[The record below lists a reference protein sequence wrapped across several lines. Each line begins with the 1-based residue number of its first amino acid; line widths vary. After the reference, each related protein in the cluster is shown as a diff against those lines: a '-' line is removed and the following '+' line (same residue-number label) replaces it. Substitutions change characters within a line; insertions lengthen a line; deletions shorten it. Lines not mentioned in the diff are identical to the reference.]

1 MMTDRELNEK
11 LRQAYEHATPDV
23 LDAVL
28 SDCNEQKGRVVSMTT
43 EKKKKTWLRPLIAA
57 AACLCLLLG
66 GGFGLKSYR
75 VNHMVDATVSL
86 DVNPSVELQVN
97 QKERVLN
104 VKALNED
111 GRIIVGDMDLSGS
124 SLDVAVNAL
133 IGSMLQ
139 NGYLNEL
146 ANSIL
151 ISVDNDDPVRGADL
165 QARLSA
171 EVDRLLQTDS
181 FSASVLSQTVVRS
194 SELQQM
200 AEQYGI
206 TLGKAQL
213 IQDILSRSTLHTFD
227 ELAPLSINELN
238 LLLGKETAA
247 ATQVT
252 VVGTASEKG
261 YIGEAKAKTVALERA
276 GVTES
281 ELLLYKIGLDTH
293 QGAMVYDVE
302 FTTDSYEFDCDVN
315 AKTGEIVKFEKEYN
329 GVAPAVSAQ
338 PDTAQPNTNQT
349 NQTAGEITVEEAKT
363 IALNHAGVKAADATF
378 IQAKRDY
385 DNGRSVYEIEF
396 VVASGNGYL
405 EYDYDIATADGSIV
419 SFDYDIEGYAAPVTA
434 QPAATQA
441 KGSITVEEAKT
452 IALNHAGLTADA
464 VTFVKAKQDYDDGRL
479 VYEIEFV
486 TTSNNGYLEYDYE
499 IDAATGSILSY
510 DYDAESYTPQPMTT
524 TPSATTGALIDE
536 ATAKLTAVNQVP
548 GASTSDIYG
557 WKLDYD
563 DGRWEYEGKIIYNQ
577 MEFEFTIDAA
587 TGAVIEW
594 DVESIYD

>member
-1 MMTDRELNEK
+1 MTDRELNEK
-11 LRQAYEHATPDV
+11 LRQAYEHAAPDV

-43 EKKKKTWLRPLIAA
+43 EKKKNAWLRPLIAA

-194 SELQQM
+194 DALQQT

-227 ELAPLSINELN
+227 ELAPLSIHELN

-281 ELLLYKIGLDTH
+281 ELLLYKIGMDTH
-293 QGAMVYDVE
+293 NGTMVYDVE

-338 PDTAQPNTNQT
+338 PDTAQPNTS
-349 NQTAGEITVEEAKT
+349 QTAGEITVEEAKT
-363 IALNHAGVKAADATF
+363 IALEHAGVKAADATF

-385 DNGRSVYEIEF
+385 ENGRSVYEIEF
-396 VVASGNGYL
+396 VVVSGNGYL

-419 SFDYDIEGYAAPVTA
+419 SYDYDIEGYTAPITT
-434 QPAATQA
+434 QPGTTQTT
-441 KGSITVEEAKT
+441 GSITVEEAKT

-486 TTSNNGYLEYDYE
+486 TSSGNGYLEYDYE
-499 IDAATGSILSY
+499 IDAATGSVVSY
-510 DYDAESYTPQPMTT
+510 DYDAESYTPQPTTT
-524 TPSATTGALIDE
+524 TPSTTTGALIVP
-536 ATAKLTAVNQVP
+536 AQPCVN
-548 GASTSDIYG
+548 TNDIVF
-557 WKLDYD
+557 LHFL
-563 DGRWEYEGKIIYNQ
+563 
-577 MEFEFTIDAA
+577 M
-587 TGAVIEW
+587 
-594 DVESIYD
+594 

>member
-111 GRIIVGDMDLSGS
+111 GRIIVGNMDLSGS

-151 ISVDNDDPVRGADL
+151 ISVDNDDLVRGADL

-293 QGAMVYDVE
+293 DGTMVYDVE

-338 PDTAQPNTNQT
+338 PDTAQPNT

-464 VTFVKAKQDYDDGRL
+464 VTFVQAKQDYDDGRL

-486 TTSNNGYLEYDYE
+486 TTSNNGYLEYNYE

-510 DYDAESYTPQPMTT
+510 DYDAESYTPQPTTT
-524 TPSATTGALIDE
+524 TPSTATGALIDE

-548 GASTSDIYG
+548 GASTSDIYE

>member
-1 MMTDRELNEK
+1 MTDRELNEK
-11 LRQAYEHATPDV
+11 LRQAYAHAVPDV

-28 SDCNEQKGRVVSMTT
+28 SDCAEQKGRVVVMTT
-43 EKKKKTWLRPLIAA
+43 EKKKKAWLRPLIAA

-151 ISVDNDDPVRGADL
+151 ISVDNDDLVRGADL

-238 LLLGKETAA
+238 LLLGKEAAA

-261 YIGEAKAKTVALERA
+261 YIGEEKAKTLALERA
-276 GVTES
+276 GVTAS
-281 ELLLYKIGLDTH
+281 ELLLYKIGMDTH
-293 QGAMVYDVE
+293 NGTMVYDVE

-349 NQTAGEITVEEAKT
+349 AGEITVEEAKT
-363 IALNHAGVKAADATF
+363 IAL
-378 IQAKRDY
+378 
-385 DNGRSVYEIEF
+385 S
-396 VVASGNGYL
+396 
-405 EYDYDIATADGSIV
+405 
-419 SFDYDIEGYAAPVTA
+419 
-434 QPAATQA
+434 
-441 KGSITVEEAKT
+441 
-452 IALNHAGLTADA
+452 HAGLTADA

-486 TTSNNGYLEYDYE
+486 TTSGNGYLEYDYE
-499 IDAATGSILSY
+499 IEAATGSILSY
-510 DYDAESYTPQPMTT
+510 DYDAESYTPQPTTT

-548 GASTSDIYG
+548 GASTSDIYE

>member
-1 MMTDRELNEK
+1 MTDRELNEK
-11 LRQAYEHATPDV
+11 LRQAYEHAVPDV

-43 EKKKKTWLRPLIAA
+43 EKKKNAWLRPLIAA

-111 GRIIVGDMDLSGS
+111 GRIIVGDMDFSGS

-194 SELQQM
+194 SELQQT

-261 YIGEAKAKTVALERA
+261 YIGEEQAKTLALERA
-276 GVTES
+276 GVTVS
-281 ELLLYKIGLDTH
+281 ELLFCKVELDTH

-349 NQTAGEITVEEAKT
+349 AGE
-363 IALNHAGVKAADATF
+363 
-378 IQAKRDY
+378 
-385 DNGRSVYEIEF
+385 
-396 VVASGNGYL
+396 
-405 EYDYDIATADGSIV
+405 
-419 SFDYDIEGYAAPVTA
+419 
-434 QPAATQA
+434 
-441 KGSITVEEAKT
+441 ITVEEAKT

-486 TTSNNGYLEYDYE
+486 TTSGNGYLEYDYD
-499 IDAATGSILSY
+499 IATADGSIVSF
-510 DYDAESYTPQPMTT
+510 DYDAESYTPQPTT
-524 TPSATTGALIDE
+524 ATPSTTTGALIDE

-548 GASTSDIYG
+548 GASTSDIYE

-563 DGRWEYEGKIIYNQ
+563 DGRWEYEGKIIYGG
-577 MEFEFTIDAA
+577 MEYEFTINAA
-587 TGAVIEW
+587 TGAVTEW
-594 DVESIYD
+594 DAESVYD

>member
-1 MMTDRELNEK
+1 MTDRELNEK
-11 LRQAYEHATPDV
+11 LRQAYEHAAPDV

-43 EKKKKTWLRPLIAA
+43 EKKKNAWLRPLIAA

-111 GRIIVGDMDLSGS
+111 GRIIVGDMDFSGS

-194 SELQQM
+194 SELQQT

-252 VVGTASEKG
+252 VIGTASEKG
-261 YIGEAKAKTVALERA
+261 YIGEEQAKTIALEKA
-276 GVTES
+276 GVTAN
-281 ELLLYKIGLDTH
+281 ELLLYKVELDTH
-293 QGAMVYDVE
+293 NGTMVYDVE

-329 GVAPAVSAQ
+329 GVVPAVSTQ
-338 PDTAQPNTNQT
+338 PDTAQPNTH
-349 NQTAGEITVEEAKT
+349 QTAGE
-363 IALNHAGVKAADATF
+363 
-378 IQAKRDY
+378 
-385 DNGRSVYEIEF
+385 
-396 VVASGNGYL
+396 
-405 EYDYDIATADGSIV
+405 
-419 SFDYDIEGYAAPVTA
+419 
-434 QPAATQA
+434 
-441 KGSITVEEAKT
+441 ITVEEAKT

-464 VTFVKAKQDYDDGRL
+464 VTFVQAKQDYDDGRL

-510 DYDAESYTPQPMTT
+510 DYDAESYTPQPTTT
-524 TPSATTGALIDE
+524 TPSTATGALIDE

-548 GASTSDIYG
+548 GASTSDICE

-577 MEFEFTIDAA
+577 MEFEFTLDAA

>member
-1 MMTDRELNEK
+1 MTDRELNEK

-104 VKALNED
+104 VKAMNED

-293 QGAMVYDVE
+293 NGTMVYDVE

-338 PDTAQPNTNQT
+338 PDTAQPNT

-464 VTFVKAKQDYDDGRL
+464 VTFVQAKQDYDDGRL

-486 TTSNNGYLEYDYE
+486 TTSNNGYLEYNYE

-510 DYDAESYTPQPMTT
+510 DYDAGSYTPQPTTT
-524 TPSATTGALIDE
+524 TPSTATGALIDE

-548 GASTSDIYG
+548 GASTSDIYE

>member
-1 MMTDRELNEK
+1 MTDRELNEK
-11 LRQAYEHATPDV
+11 LRQAYEHAVPDV

-43 EKKKKTWLRPLIAA
+43 EKKKKAWLRPLIAA

-111 GRIIVGDMDLSGS
+111 GRIIVGDMDFSGS

-276 GVTES
+276 GVTAS

-349 NQTAGEITVEEAKT
+349 AGEITVEEAKT
-363 IALNHAGVKAADATF
+363 IALEHAGVKAADATF

-396 VVASGNGYL
+396 VVASGKGYL
-405 EYDYDIATADGSIV
+405 EYDYDIAMADCSIV

-441 KGSITVEEAKT
+441 TGSITVEEAKT

-486 TTSNNGYLEYDYE
+486 TTSGNGYLEYDYE
-499 IDAATGSILSY
+499 IDTATGSILSY
-510 DYDAESYTPQPMTT
+510 DYDAESYTPQTTMTT
-524 TPSATTGALIDE
+524 TTGALIDE

-548 GASTSDIYG
+548 GASTSDIYE
-557 WKLDYD
+557 WKLDHD

>member
-1 MMTDRELNEK
+1 MTDRELNEK

-194 SELQQM
+194 SELQQT

-293 QGAMVYDVE
+293 NGAMVYDVE

-329 GVAPAVSAQ
+329 GGAPAVSAQ
-338 PDTAQPNTNQT
+338 PNTAQPNT

-363 IALNHAGVKAADATF
+363 IAL
-378 IQAKRDY
+378 
-385 DNGRSVYEIEF
+385 S
-396 VVASGNGYL
+396 
-405 EYDYDIATADGSIV
+405 
-419 SFDYDIEGYAAPVTA
+419 
-434 QPAATQA
+434 
-441 KGSITVEEAKT
+441 
-452 IALNHAGLTADA
+452 HAGLTADA

-486 TTSNNGYLEYDYE
+486 TTSGNGYLEYDYE

-510 DYDAESYTPQPMTT
+510 DYDAESYTPQPTT
-524 TPSATTGALIDE
+524 TAPSTTTGALIEE
-536 ATAKLTAVNQVP
+536 ATAKLTAVDQVP

>member
-1 MMTDRELNEK
+1 MTDRELNEK

-43 EKKKKTWLRPLIAA
+43 EKKKNAWLRPLIAA

-111 GRIIVGDMDLSGS
+111 GRIIVGDMDFSGS

-194 SELQQM
+194 SELQQT

-261 YIGEAKAKTVALERA
+261 YIGEAKAKAVALERA

-293 QGAMVYDVE
+293 NGTMVYDVE

-338 PDTAQPNTNQT
+338 PDTAQPNT

-419 SFDYDIEGYAAPVTA
+419 SFDYDIEGYTAPVTT

-441 KGSITVEEAKT
+441 TGSITVEEAKT

-464 VTFVKAKQDYDDGRL
+464 VTFVKAKRDYDDGRL

-486 TTSNNGYLEYDYE
+486 TTSGNGYLEYDYE
-499 IDAATGSILSY
+499 VEAATGSILSY
-510 DYDAESYTPQPMTT
+510 DYDAENYAPQPSTT
-524 TPSATTGALIDE
+524 TTTGGLIDE

-548 GASTSDIYG
+548 GASTSDIYE

>member
-1 MMTDRELNEK
+1 MTDRELNEK
-11 LRQAYEHATPDV
+11 LRQAYEHAVPDV

-43 EKKKKTWLRPLIAA
+43 EKKKNAWLRPLIAA

-104 VKALNED
+104 VKAMNED

-165 QARLSA
+165 QVRLSA

-238 LLLGKETAA
+238 LLLSKETAA

-281 ELLLYKIGLDTH
+281 ELLFCKVELDTH

-349 NQTAGEITVEEAKT
+349 AGEITVEEAKT
-363 IALNHAGVKAADATF
+363 IAL
-378 IQAKRDY
+378 
-385 DNGRSVYEIEF
+385 E
-396 VVASGNGYL
+396 
-405 EYDYDIATADGSIV
+405 
-419 SFDYDIEGYAAPVTA
+419 
-434 QPAATQA
+434 
-441 KGSITVEEAKT
+441 
-452 IALNHAGLTADA
+452 HAGLTADA

-486 TTSNNGYLEYDYE
+486 TTSGNGYLEYDYE
-499 IDAATGSILSY
+499 IDAATGNILSY

-524 TPSATTGALIDE
+524 TPSTATGALIDE

-548 GASTSDIYG
+548 GASTSDIYE

>member
-1 MMTDRELNEK
+1 
-11 LRQAYEHATPDV
+11 
-23 LDAVL
+23 
-28 SDCNEQKGRVVSMTT
+28 MTT
-43 EKKKKTWLRPLIAA
+43 GKKKKTWLRPLIAA

-276 GVTES
+276 GVTER

-293 QGAMVYDVE
+293 NGTMVYDVE

-315 AKTGEIVKFEKEYN
+315 AKTGEIVKFEKEHN

-349 NQTAGEITVEEAKT
+349 AGEITVEEAKT
-363 IALNHAGVKAADATF
+363 IAL
-378 IQAKRDY
+378 
-385 DNGRSVYEIEF
+385 E
-396 VVASGNGYL
+396 
-405 EYDYDIATADGSIV
+405 
-419 SFDYDIEGYAAPVTA
+419 
-434 QPAATQA
+434 
-441 KGSITVEEAKT
+441 
-452 IALNHAGLTADA
+452 HAGLTADA

-486 TTSNNGYLEYDYE
+486 TTSGNGYLEYDYE

-510 DYDAESYTPQPMTT
+510 DYDAESYTPQPTTT
-524 TPSATTGALIDE
+524 TPGTATGALIDE

-594 DVESIYD
+594 DAESIYD

>member
-1 MMTDRELNEK
+1 MTDRELNEK

-43 EKKKKTWLRPLIAA
+43 EKKKNAWLRPLIAA

-104 VKALNED
+104 VKAMNED

-261 YIGEAKAKTVALERA
+261 YIGEEKAKMVALERA
-276 GVTES
+276 GVTER
-281 ELLLYKIGLDTH
+281 ELLLYKIGMDTH
-293 QGAMVYDVE
+293 NGTMVYDVE
-302 FTTDSYEFDCDVN
+302 FTTYSYEFDCDVN

-329 GVAPAVSAQ
+329 GGAPAVSAQ
-338 PDTAQPNTNQT
+338 PNTAQPNT

-363 IALNHAGVKAADATF
+363 IA
-378 IQAKRDY
+378 R
-385 DNGRSVYEIEF
+385 
-396 VVASGNGYL
+396 
-405 EYDYDIATADGSIV
+405 
-419 SFDYDIEGYAAPVTA
+419 
-434 QPAATQA
+434 
-441 KGSITVEEAKT
+441 
-452 IALNHAGLTADA
+452 NHAGLTADA

-486 TTSNNGYLEYDYE
+486 TTSGNGYLEYDYE

-510 DYDAESYTPQPMTT
+510 DYDAESYTPQPTTT
-524 TPSATTGALIDE
+524 TPSTATGALIDE

-548 GASTSDIYG
+548 GASTSDIYE

>member
-1 MMTDRELNEK
+1 MTDRELNEK
-11 LRQAYEHATPDV
+11 LRQAYEHAVPDV

-43 EKKKKTWLRPLIAA
+43 EKKKKAWLRPLIAA

-104 VKALNED
+104 VKAMNED

-276 GVTES
+276 GVTAS

-349 NQTAGEITVEEAKT
+349 AGEITVEEAKT
-363 IALNHAGVKAADATF
+363 IALEHAGVKAADATF

-396 VVASGNGYL
+396 VVASGKGYL
-405 EYDYDIATADGSIV
+405 EYDYDIAMADCSIV

-441 KGSITVEEAKT
+441 TGSITVEEAKT

-486 TTSNNGYLEYDYE
+486 TTSGNGYLEYDYE
-499 IDAATGSILSY
+499 IDTATGSILSY
-510 DYDAESYTPQPMTT
+510 DYDAESYTPQTTMTT
-524 TPSATTGALIDE
+524 TTGALIDE

-548 GASTSDIYG
+548 GASTSDIYE
-557 WKLDYD
+557 WKLDHD

>member
-1 MMTDRELNEK
+1 MTDRELNEK

-43 EKKKKTWLRPLIAA
+43 EKKKNAWLRPLIAA

-261 YIGEAKAKTVALERA
+261 YIGEERAKTVALERA

-293 QGAMVYDVE
+293 NGAMVYDVE

-338 PDTAQPNTNQT
+338 PDTAQPNT

-486 TTSNNGYLEYDYE
+486 TTSGNGYLEYDYE
-499 IDAATGSILSY
+499 IDAATGNILSY

-524 TPSATTGALIDE
+524 TPSTATGALIDE

-548 GASTSDIYG
+548 GASTSDIYE

>member
-1 MMTDRELNEK
+1 MTDRELNEK
-11 LRQAYEHATPDV
+11 LRQAYEHAVPDV

-43 EKKKKTWLRPLIAA
+43 EKKKKAWLRPLIAA

-111 GRIIVGDMDLSGS
+111 GRIIVGDMDFSGS

-276 GVTES
+276 GVTAS

-349 NQTAGEITVEEAKT
+349 AGEIAVEEAKT
-363 IALNHAGVKAADATF
+363 IVLGHAGVKAADATF

-385 DNGRSVYEIEF
+385 ENGRSVYEIEF

-441 KGSITVEEAKT
+441 TGSITVEEAKT

-486 TTSNNGYLEYDYE
+486 TTSGNGYLEYDYE
-499 IDAATGSILSY
+499 IDTATGSILSY
-510 DYDAESYTPQPMTT
+510 DYDAESYTPQTTMTT
-524 TPSATTGALIDE
+524 TTGALIDE

-548 GASTSDIYG
+548 GASTSDIYE
-557 WKLDYD
+557 WKLDHD

>member
-1 MMTDRELNEK
+1 MTDRELNEK

-43 EKKKKTWLRPLIAA
+43 EKKKNAWLRPLIAA

-104 VKALNED
+104 VKAMNED

-281 ELLLYKIGLDTH
+281 ELLLYKIGMDTH
-293 QGAMVYDVE
+293 NGTMVYDVE

-349 NQTAGEITVEEAKT
+349 AGEITVEEAKT

-396 VVASGNGYL
+396 VVAFGNGYL

-419 SFDYDIEGYAAPVTA
+419 SFDYDIEGFAAPVTA

-486 TTSNNGYLEYDYE
+486 TTSGNGYLEYDYE
-499 IDAATGSILSY
+499 IDAATGNILSY

-524 TPSATTGALIDE
+524 TPSTATGALIDE
-536 ATAKLTAVNQVP
+536 ATAKLTAVNQMP
-548 GASTSDIYG
+548 GASTSDICE

>member
-1 MMTDRELNEK
+1 MTDRELNEK
-11 LRQAYEHATPDV
+11 LRQAYEHAAPDV

-43 EKKKKTWLRPLIAA
+43 EKKKNAWLRPLIAA

-227 ELAPLSINELN
+227 ELAPLSIHELN

-276 GVTES
+276 GVTET
-281 ELLLYKIGLDTH
+281 ELLIYKIGMDTH
-293 QGAMVYDVE
+293 NGTMVYDVE

-338 PDTAQPNTNQT
+338 PNTAQPNT

-419 SFDYDIEGYAAPVTA
+419 SYDYDAESYAAPVTA

-441 KGSITVEEAKT
+441 TGSITVEEAKT
-452 IALNHAGLTADA
+452 IALSHAGLTADA

-486 TTSNNGYLEYDYE
+486 TTSGNGYLEYDYE
-499 IDAATGSILSY
+499 IEAATGSILSY
-510 DYDAESYTPQPMTT
+510 DYDAESYTPQPTTT
-524 TPSATTGALIDE
+524 TPSTATGALIDE

-548 GASTSDIYG
+548 GASTSDIYE

>member
-1 MMTDRELNEK
+1 MTDRELNEK
-11 LRQAYEHATPDV
+11 LRQAYEHAAPDV

-43 EKKKKTWLRPLIAA
+43 EKKKNAWLRPLIAA

-111 GRIIVGDMDLSGS
+111 GRIIVGDMDFSGS

-261 YIGEAKAKTVALERA
+261 YIGEEQAKTRALERA
-276 GVTES
+276 GVTAS
-281 ELLLYKIGLDTH
+281 ELLFCKVELDTH

-302 FTTDSYEFDCDVN
+302 FTTDNYEFDCDVN
-315 AKTGEIVKFEKEYN
+315 AATGEIVKFEKEYN

-349 NQTAGEITVEEAKT
+349 AGEITVEEAKT
-363 IALNHAGVKAADATF
+363 IAL
-378 IQAKRDY
+378 
-385 DNGRSVYEIEF
+385 S
-396 VVASGNGYL
+396 
-405 EYDYDIATADGSIV
+405 
-419 SFDYDIEGYAAPVTA
+419 
-434 QPAATQA
+434 
-441 KGSITVEEAKT
+441 
-452 IALNHAGLTADA
+452 HAGLTADA

-486 TTSNNGYLEYDYE
+486 TTSGNGYLEYDYD
-499 IDAATGSILSY
+499 IATADGSIVSF
-510 DYDAESYTPQPMTT
+510 DYDAESYTPQPTT
-524 TPSATTGALIDE
+524 ATPSTTTGALIDE

-548 GASTSDIYG
+548 GASTSDIYE

>member
-1 MMTDRELNEK
+1 MTDRELNEK

-43 EKKKKTWLRPLIAA
+43 EKKKNAWLRPLIAA

-104 VKALNED
+104 VKAMNED

-171 EVDRLLQTDS
+171 EVDQLLQTDS

-227 ELAPLSINELN
+227 ELAPLSIHELN
-238 LLLGKETAA
+238 LLLGKETTA

-293 QGAMVYDVE
+293 NGTMVYDVE

-315 AKTGEIVKFEKEYN
+315 AKTGEIVKFEKEHN

-349 NQTAGEITVEEAKT
+349 AGE
-363 IALNHAGVKAADATF
+363 
-378 IQAKRDY
+378 
-385 DNGRSVYEIEF
+385 
-396 VVASGNGYL
+396 
-405 EYDYDIATADGSIV
+405 
-419 SFDYDIEGYAAPVTA
+419 
-434 QPAATQA
+434 
-441 KGSITVEEAKT
+441 ITVEEAKT

-486 TTSNNGYLEYDYE
+486 TTSGNGYLEYDYE
-499 IDAATGSILSY
+499 IDAATGNILSY

-524 TPSATTGALIDE
+524 TPSIAAGALIDE
-536 ATAKLTAVNQVP
+536 ATAKLTAVDQVP
-548 GASTSDIYG
+548 GASTSDIYE
-557 WKLDYD
+557 WKLDHD

>member
-1 MMTDRELNEK
+1 MTDRELNEK

-43 EKKKKTWLRPLIAA
+43 EKKKNAWLRPLIAA

-104 VKALNED
+104 VNPLNED
-111 GRIIVGDMDLSGS
+111 GRIIVGDMDFTGS

-151 ISVDNDDPVRGADL
+151 ISVDNDDPARGADL

-194 SELQQM
+194 SELQQT

-261 YIGEAKAKTVALERA
+261 YIGEEQAKTIALERA
-276 GVTES
+276 GATAS
-281 ELLLYKIGLDTH
+281 ELLFCKIELDTH
-293 QGAMVYDVE
+293 KGAMVYDVE

-349 NQTAGEITVEEAKT
+349 AGEITAEEAKT

-385 DNGRSVYEIEF
+385 ENGRSVYEIEF
-396 VVASGNGYL
+396 VVVSGNGYL

-419 SFDYDIEGYAAPVTA
+419 SYDYDIEGYTAPITT
-434 QPAATQA
+434 QPGTTQTT
-441 KGSITVEEAKT
+441 GSITVEEAKT

-486 TTSNNGYLEYDYE
+486 TSSGNGYLEYDYE

-510 DYDAESYTPQPMTT
+510 DYDAESYTPQPTTT
-524 TPSATTGALIDE
+524 TPGTATGALIDE

-548 GASTSDIYG
+548 GASTSDIYE

>member
-1 MMTDRELNEK
+1 MTDRELNEK
-11 LRQAYEHATPDV
+11 LRQAYEHAAPDV

-43 EKKKKTWLRPLIAA
+43 EKKKKAWLRPLIAA

-261 YIGEAKAKTVALERA
+261 YIGEAKAKAVALERA
-276 GVTES
+276 GVTER

-293 QGAMVYDVE
+293 NGAMVYDVE

-349 NQTAGEITVEEAKT
+349 AGE
-363 IALNHAGVKAADATF
+363 
-378 IQAKRDY
+378 
-385 DNGRSVYEIEF
+385 
-396 VVASGNGYL
+396 
-405 EYDYDIATADGSIV
+405 
-419 SFDYDIEGYAAPVTA
+419 
-434 QPAATQA
+434 
-441 KGSITVEEAKT
+441 ITVEEAKT

-486 TTSNNGYLEYDYE
+486 TTSGNGYLEYDYE

-510 DYDAESYTPQPMTT
+510 DYDAESYTPQPTTT
-524 TPSATTGALIDE
+524 TPSTATGALIDE
-536 ATAKLTAVNQVP
+536 ATAKLTAVNQGP
-548 GASTSDIYG
+548 GASTSDICE
-557 WKLDYD
+557 WKLDHD

>member
-1 MMTDRELNEK
+1 MTDRELNEK

-43 EKKKKTWLRPLIAA
+43 EKKKNAWLRPLIAA

-97 QKERVLN
+97 QKERVLT

-261 YIGEAKAKTVALERA
+261 YIGEERAKTVALERA

-281 ELLLYKIGLDTH
+281 ELLLYKIGMDTH
-293 QGAMVYDVE
+293 NGTMVYDVE

-338 PDTAQPNTNQT
+338 PDTAQPNT

-486 TTSNNGYLEYDYE
+486 TTSGNGYLEYDYE
-499 IDAATGSILSY
+499 IDAATGNILSY

-524 TPSATTGALIDE
+524 TPSTATGALIDE

-548 GASTSDIYG
+548 GASTSDIYE

>member
-1 MMTDRELNEK
+1 MTDRELNEK

-97 QKERVLN
+97 QKERVLT

-247 ATQVT
+247 TQVT
-252 VVGTASEKG
+252 VIGTASEKG
-261 YIGEAKAKTVALERA
+261 YIGEEQAKTIALERA

-281 ELLLYKIGLDTH
+281 ELLLYKIGMDTH
-293 QGAMVYDVE
+293 NGTMVYNVE

-349 NQTAGEITVEEAKT
+349 AGEITVEEAKT
-363 IALNHAGVKAADATF
+363 IALEHAGVKAADATF

-486 TTSNNGYLEYDYE
+486 TTSGNGYLEYDYE
-499 IDAATGSILSY
+499 IDAATGNILSY
-510 DYDAESYTPQPMTT
+510 DYDAESYTPQPTTT
-524 TPSATTGALIDE
+524 TPSTATGALIDE

-548 GASTSDIYG
+548 GASTSDIYE

>member
-1 MMTDRELNEK
+1 MTDRELNEK

-276 GVTES
+276 GVTER

-293 QGAMVYDVE
+293 NGTMVYDVE

-349 NQTAGEITVEEAKT
+349 AGEITVEEAKT
-363 IALNHAGVKAADATF
+363 IALNHAGLA
-378 IQAKRDY
+378 
-385 DNGRSVYEIEF
+385 
-396 VVASGNGYL
+396 
-405 EYDYDIATADGSIV
+405 
-419 SFDYDIEGYAAPVTA
+419 
-434 QPAATQA
+434 
-441 KGSITVEEAKT
+441 
-452 IALNHAGLTADA
+452 ADA

-486 TTSNNGYLEYDYE
+486 TTSGNGYLEYDYE
-499 IDAATGSILSY
+499 IDAATGNILSY
-510 DYDAESYTPQPMTT
+510 DYDAESYTPQPTTT
-524 TPSATTGALIDE
+524 TPSTATGALIDE
-536 ATAKLTAVNQVP
+536 ATAKLTAVDQVP
-548 GASTSDIYG
+548 GASTSDICE
-557 WKLDYD
+557 WKLDHD

-577 MEFEFTIDAA
+577 MELEFTIDAA

>member
-1 MMTDRELNEK
+1 MTDRELNEK
-11 LRQAYEHATPDV
+11 LRQAYEHAVPDV

-104 VKALNED
+104 VKAMNED

-194 SELQQM
+194 SELQQT

-252 VVGTASEKG
+252 VVGAASEKG
-261 YIGEAKAKTVALERA
+261 YIGEEQAKTLALERA
-276 GVTES
+276 GVTAS
-281 ELLLYKIGLDTH
+281 EVLFCKVELDTH
-293 QGAMVYDVE
+293 NGTMVYDVE

-329 GVAPAVSAQ
+329 GVVPAVSTQ

-349 NQTAGEITVEEAKT
+349 AGE
-363 IALNHAGVKAADATF
+363 
-378 IQAKRDY
+378 
-385 DNGRSVYEIEF
+385 
-396 VVASGNGYL
+396 
-405 EYDYDIATADGSIV
+405 
-419 SFDYDIEGYAAPVTA
+419 
-434 QPAATQA
+434 
-441 KGSITVEEAKT
+441 ITVEEAKT

-486 TTSNNGYLEYDYE
+486 TTSGNGYLEYDYE
-499 IDAATGSILSY
+499 IDAATGNILSY
-510 DYDAESYTPQPMTT
+510 DYDAESYTPQPTTT
-524 TPSATTGALIDE
+524 TPSTATGALIDE
-536 ATAKLTAVNQVP
+536 ATAKLTAVDQVP
-548 GASTSDIYG
+548 GASTSDICE
-557 WKLDYD
+557 WKLDHD

>member
-1 MMTDRELNEK
+1 MTDRELNEK

-43 EKKKKTWLRPLIAA
+43 EKKKKAWLRPLIAA

-66 GGFGLKSYR
+66 GGLGLKSYR

-151 ISVDNDDPVRGADL
+151 ISVDNDDLVRGADL

-252 VVGTASEKG
+252 VVGTASEKV

-281 ELLLYKIGLDTH
+281 ELLLYKIGMDTH
-293 QGAMVYDVE
+293 NGTMVYDVE

-329 GVAPAVSAQ
+329 SVAPAVSAQ
-338 PDTAQPNTNQT
+338 PDAAQPNT

-363 IALNHAGVKAADATF
+363 IAL
-378 IQAKRDY
+378 
-385 DNGRSVYEIEF
+385 E
-396 VVASGNGYL
+396 
-405 EYDYDIATADGSIV
+405 
-419 SFDYDIEGYAAPVTA
+419 
-434 QPAATQA
+434 
-441 KGSITVEEAKT
+441 
-452 IALNHAGLTADA
+452 HAGLTADA

-486 TTSNNGYLEYDYE
+486 TTSGNGYLEYDYE

-524 TPSATTGALIDE
+524 TPSTATGALIDE

-548 GASTSDIYG
+548 GASTSDIYE

>member
-1 MMTDRELNEK
+1 MTDRELNEK

-111 GRIIVGDMDLSGS
+111 GRIIVGDMDFSGS

-151 ISVDNDDPVRGADL
+151 ISVDNDDLVRGADL

-293 QGAMVYDVE
+293 NGTMVYNVE
-302 FTTDSYEFDCDVN
+302 FTTYSYEFDCDVN

-349 NQTAGEITVEEAKT
+349 AGEITVEEAKT
-363 IALNHAGVKAADATF
+363 IALEHAGVKAADATF

-441 KGSITVEEAKT
+441 KGSITVEEAKA

-464 VTFVKAKQDYDDGRL
+464 VTFVKAKQDYDDDRL

-486 TTSNNGYLEYDYE
+486 TTSGNGYLEYDYE
-499 IDAATGSILSY
+499 IEAATGSILSY
-510 DYDAESYTPQPMTT
+510 DYDAESYTPQPTTT
-524 TPSATTGALIDE
+524 TPSTATGALIDE

-548 GASTSDIYG
+548 GASTSDIYE

>member
-1 MMTDRELNEK
+1 
-11 LRQAYEHATPDV
+11 
-23 LDAVL
+23 
-28 SDCNEQKGRVVSMTT
+28 MTT
-43 EKKKKTWLRPLIAA
+43 EKKKNAWLRPLIAA

-261 YIGEAKAKTVALERA
+261 YIGEEKAKTVALERA

-281 ELLLYKIGLDTH
+281 ELLLYKIGMDTH
-293 QGAMVYDVE
+293 NGTMVYDVE

-329 GVAPAVSAQ
+329 GGAPAVSAQ
-338 PDTAQPNTNQT
+338 PNTAQPNTNQT
-349 NQTAGEITVEEAKT
+349 AGE
-363 IALNHAGVKAADATF
+363 
-378 IQAKRDY
+378 
-385 DNGRSVYEIEF
+385 
-396 VVASGNGYL
+396 
-405 EYDYDIATADGSIV
+405 
-419 SFDYDIEGYAAPVTA
+419 
-434 QPAATQA
+434 
-441 KGSITVEEAKT
+441 ITVEEAKT

-486 TTSNNGYLEYDYE
+486 TTSGNGYLEYDYE
-499 IDAATGSILSY
+499 IEAATGSILSY

-524 TPSATTGALIDE
+524 TPSTATGALIDE

-548 GASTSDIYG
+548 GASTSDIYE

>member
-1 MMTDRELNEK
+1 MTDRELNEK

-43 EKKKKTWLRPLIAA
+43 EKKKNAWLRPLIAA

-111 GRIIVGDMDLSGS
+111 GRIIVGDMDFSGS

-227 ELAPLSINELN
+227 ELAPLSIHELN

-281 ELLLYKIGLDTH
+281 ELLFCKVELDTH

-302 FTTDSYEFDCDVN
+302 FTTDNYEFDCDVN
-315 AKTGEIVKFEKEYN
+315 AATGEIVKFEKEYN
-329 GVAPAVSAQ
+329 GVAPAVSVQ
-338 PDTAQPNTNQT
+338 PDTAQPNT

-363 IALNHAGVKAADATF
+363 IAL
-378 IQAKRDY
+378 
-385 DNGRSVYEIEF
+385 S
-396 VVASGNGYL
+396 
-405 EYDYDIATADGSIV
+405 
-419 SFDYDIEGYAAPVTA
+419 
-434 QPAATQA
+434 
-441 KGSITVEEAKT
+441 
-452 IALNHAGLTADA
+452 HAGLTADA

-486 TTSNNGYLEYDYE
+486 TTSGNGYLEYDYE
-499 IDAATGSILSY
+499 IEAATGSILSY
-510 DYDAESYTPQPMTT
+510 DYDAESYTPQPTTT
-524 TPSATTGALIDE
+524 TPSTTTGALIDE

-548 GASTSDIYG
+548 GASTSDICE
-557 WKLDYD
+557 WELDYD

>member
-1 MMTDRELNEK
+1 MTDRELNEK
-11 LRQAYEHATPDV
+11 LRQAYEHAVPDV

-43 EKKKKTWLRPLIAA
+43 EKKKNAWLRPLIAA

-276 GVTES
+276 GVTER

-293 QGAMVYDVE
+293 NGTMVYNVE

-329 GVAPAVSAQ
+329 GVVPAVSAQ

-349 NQTAGEITVEEAKT
+349 AGEITVEEAKT
-363 IALNHAGVKAADATF
+363 SAL
-378 IQAKRDY
+378 
-385 DNGRSVYEIEF
+385 E
-396 VVASGNGYL
+396 
-405 EYDYDIATADGSIV
+405 
-419 SFDYDIEGYAAPVTA
+419 
-434 QPAATQA
+434 
-441 KGSITVEEAKT
+441 
-452 IALNHAGLTADA
+452 HAGLTADA
-464 VTFVKAKQDYDDGRL
+464 VTFVQAKQDYDDGRL

-486 TTSNNGYLEYDYE
+486 TTSGNGYLEYDYE

-510 DYDAESYTPQPMTT
+510 DYDAESYTPQPTTT
-524 TPSATTGALIDE
+524 TPSTATGALIDE

-548 GASTSDIYG
+548 GASTSDICE

-563 DGRWEYEGKIIYNQ
+563 DGHWEYEGKIIYNQ

-594 DVESIYD
+594 DAESIYD

>member
-1 MMTDRELNEK
+1 MTDRELNEK

-194 SELQQM
+194 SELQQT

-261 YIGEAKAKTVALERA
+261 YIGEEKAKTVALERA
-276 GVTES
+276 GVTAS
-281 ELLLYKIGLDTH
+281 ELLFCKIELDTH
-293 QGAMVYDVE
+293 KGAMVYDVE

-315 AKTGEIVKFEKEYN
+315 AATGEIVKFEKEYN

-349 NQTAGEITVEEAKT
+349 AGEITAEEAKT
-363 IALNHAGVKAADATF
+363 IAL
-378 IQAKRDY
+378 
-385 DNGRSVYEIEF
+385 E
-396 VVASGNGYL
+396 
-405 EYDYDIATADGSIV
+405 
-419 SFDYDIEGYAAPVTA
+419 
-434 QPAATQA
+434 
-441 KGSITVEEAKT
+441 
-452 IALNHAGLTADA
+452 HAGLTADA

-486 TTSNNGYLEYDYE
+486 TSSGNGYLEYDYE
-499 IDAATGSILSY
+499 IDAATGSVVSY
-510 DYDAESYTPQPMTT
+510 DYDAENYAPQPSTT
-524 TPSATTGALIDE
+524 TTTGALIDE

-548 GASTSDIYG
+548 GASTSDIYE

-587 TGAVIEW
+587 TGAVTEW

>member
-1 MMTDRELNEK
+1 MTDRELNEK

-43 EKKKKTWLRPLIAA
+43 EKKKNAWLRPLIAA

-75 VNHMVDATVSL
+75 VNHMVDAMVSL

-104 VKALNED
+104 VKAMNED

-165 QARLSA
+165 QVRLSA

-238 LLLGKETAA
+238 LLLSKETAA

-281 ELLLYKIGLDTH
+281 ELLLYKIGMDTH
-293 QGAMVYDVE
+293 NGTMVYEVE

-349 NQTAGEITVEEAKT
+349 AGEITVEEAKT
-363 IALNHAGVKAADATF
+363 IALEHAGVKAADATF

-405 EYDYDIATADGSIV
+405 EYDYDIATADGNIV

-486 TTSNNGYLEYDYE
+486 TTSGNGYLEYDYE
-499 IDAATGSILSY
+499 IEAATGSILSY
-510 DYDAESYTPQPMTT
+510 DYDAESYTPQPTTT
-524 TPSATTGALIDE
+524 TPSTATGALIDE

>member
-1 MMTDRELNEK
+1 
-11 LRQAYEHATPDV
+11 
-23 LDAVL
+23 
-28 SDCNEQKGRVVSMTT
+28 MTT
-43 EKKKKTWLRPLIAA
+43 GKKKKTWLRPLIAA

-252 VVGTASEKG
+252 VIGTASEKG

-293 QGAMVYDVE
+293 NGTMVYDVE

-315 AKTGEIVKFEKEYN
+315 AKTGEIVKFEKEHN

-349 NQTAGEITVEEAKT
+349 AGE
-363 IALNHAGVKAADATF
+363 
-378 IQAKRDY
+378 
-385 DNGRSVYEIEF
+385 
-396 VVASGNGYL
+396 
-405 EYDYDIATADGSIV
+405 
-419 SFDYDIEGYAAPVTA
+419 
-434 QPAATQA
+434 
-441 KGSITVEEAKT
+441 ITVEEAKT

-486 TTSNNGYLEYDYE
+486 TTSGNGYLEYDYE

-510 DYDAESYTPQPMTT
+510 DYDAESYTPQPTTT
-524 TPSATTGALIDE
+524 TPSTATGALIDE
-536 ATAKLTAVNQVP
+536 ATVKLTAVDQVP
-548 GASTSDIYG
+548 GASTSDIYE

>member
-1 MMTDRELNEK
+1 MTDRELNEK

-43 EKKKKTWLRPLIAA
+43 EKKKNAWLRPLIAA

-104 VKALNED
+104 VKAMNED

-281 ELLLYKIGLDTH
+281 ELLLYKIGMDTH
-293 QGAMVYDVE
+293 NGTMVYDVE

-329 GVAPAVSAQ
+329 SVAPAVSAQ
-338 PDTAQPNTNQT
+338 PDTAQPNT

-396 VVASGNGYL
+396 VVAFGNGYL

-419 SFDYDIEGYAAPVTA
+419 SFDYDIEGFAAPVTA

-486 TTSNNGYLEYDYE
+486 TTSGNGYLEYDYE
-499 IDAATGSILSY
+499 IDAATGNILSY

-524 TPSATTGALIDE
+524 TPSTATGALIDE
-536 ATAKLTAVNQVP
+536 ATAKLTAVNQMP
-548 GASTSDIYG
+548 GASTSDICE

>member
-1 MMTDRELNEK
+1 MTDRELNEK
-11 LRQAYEHATPDV
+11 LQQAYEHATPDV

-43 EKKKKTWLRPLIAA
+43 EKKKNAWLRPLIAA

-104 VKALNED
+104 VKAMNED

-293 QGAMVYDVE
+293 NGTMVYDVE

-349 NQTAGEITVEEAKT
+349 AGE
-363 IALNHAGVKAADATF
+363 
-378 IQAKRDY
+378 
-385 DNGRSVYEIEF
+385 
-396 VVASGNGYL
+396 
-405 EYDYDIATADGSIV
+405 
-419 SFDYDIEGYAAPVTA
+419 
-434 QPAATQA
+434 
-441 KGSITVEEAKT
+441 ITVEEAKT

-464 VTFVKAKQDYDDGRL
+464 VTFVQAKQDYDDGRL

-486 TTSNNGYLEYDYE
+486 TTSGNGYLEYDYE

-510 DYDAESYTPQPMTT
+510 DYDAESYTPQLTTT
-524 TPSATTGALIDE
+524 TPSTATGALIDE

-548 GASTSDIYG
+548 GASTSDIYE

-594 DVESIYD
+594 DAESIYD